1 MRHPEHEA
9 LAKTVRGW
17 YLEPAP
23 EMGYTIEKRR
33 FGYYMR
39 NAGAPHFGRVTI
51 EGLNRDEVPRFLAD
65 AHDYFGDASVELCV
79 EDGATDDRLRDALL
93 AGGVERNIA
102 NVYLAHVGP
111 LPDAPD
117 VPGLTVER
125 ADPTTIETYARTK
138 LMAFSSSEVPPAE
151 TRVAEETRHRRTEL
165 GGSGSFQVARV
176 DGEPAAVIGW
186 YEEPKD
192 RFVFQLGT
200 RVPFR
205 MRGVARRLLCDAVA
219 EGYDRGCRSVLLNTD
234 VDDTP
239 IRLYRRMGF
248 TDEVYWTQEYILN
261 PRG

>member
-1 MRHPEHEA
+1 
-9 LAKTVRGW
+9 
-17 YLEPAP
+17 
-23 EMGYTIEKRR
+23 
-33 FGYYMR
+33 
-39 NAGAPHFGRVTI
+39 
-51 EGLNRDEVPRFLAD
+51 
-65 AHDYFGDASVELCV
+65 
-79 EDGATDDRLRDALL
+79 
-93 AGGVERNIA
+93 
-102 NVYLAHVGP
+102 
-111 LPDAPD
+111 
-117 VPGLTVER
+117 
-125 ADPTTIETYARTK
+125 
-138 LMAFSSSEVPPAE
+138 
-151 TRVAEETRHRRTEL
+151 
-165 GGSGSFQVARV
+165 V

-239 IRLYRRMGF
+239 IRLYQRMGF